1 MDIKKNPQIGTT
13 NWILRFDGGKSQLFD
28 TELEAQQAMAA
39 AAASEQPI
47 ESELAQQITGK
58 ILPQLRDL
66 LNTMSAMQVAWQDNG
81 MSEAIAHAA
90 IDGSPIVGFSPQT
103 WTQWGETFRL
113 WQEWLETDNPQLGGA
128 KPRAVLMRRYVAQ
141 VQS

>member
-1 MDIKKNPQIGTT
+1 MDIKRDPQI
-13 NWILRFDGGKSQLFD
+13 NSAKWMLRLDDGSAQLFN
-28 TELEAQQAMAA
+28 TEREAQQAMAA

-47 ESELAQQITGK
+47 EAELAQQITGE
-58 ILPQLRDL
+58 ILPQLREL

-81 MSEAIAHAA
+81 MAETIAHAA
-90 IDGSPIVGFSPQT
+90 IDGNLIVGFSPQT

-141 VQS
+141 VPS